1 MPGII
6 DCDDLTTDFSEI
18 TYDYTGWCIE
28 CLLDVV
34 SKRNKYID
42 DSFDHLSIHPFMFIY
57 S

>member
-1 MPGII
+1 MQENNLEVPEII

-34 SKRNKYID
+34 SKRDRQMATHREINI
-42 DSFDHLSIHPFMFIY
+42 
-57 S
+57 